1 MSHTSDHTK
10 TTLVSE
16 FLKCLFSFL
25 SQNLVLRSPKS
36 IRQKILLCGIQ
47 FLSVYDK
54 LEGRNLS
61 LSMKLHLSI
70 TGNLILR
77 FIANHEDYLSWE
89 PKLAYFSKLSG
100 HWHLQ
105 SRCFNESYINS
116 NKIHIFRYFFPW
128 GVWLQS
134 IPSLHPCS
142 PFSLRL

>member
-77 FIANHEDYLSWE
+77 FIANHEDYLS
-89 PKLAYFSKLSG
+89 
-100 HWHLQ
+100 
-105 SRCFNESYINS
+105 
-116 NKIHIFRYFFPW
+116 
-128 GVWLQS
+128 
-134 IPSLHPCS
+134 
-142 PFSLRL
+142 